1 MREACTVLHMS
12 DRPVNQSDGE
22 IIGRVLGG
30 EVDAFEELVDR
41 YRGHVFETVSAHVPR
56 RDVGEVAQEALV
68 RVYLSLASY
77 SRAGDFRHWL
87 GKIAVRASYDYWRDR
102 YRRRETAEEG
112 LGEEERR
119 RVAREIADRS
129 AGAHERDRSAA
140 EARSLL
146 DWALAR
152 LSPEDRMVIELV
164 HIEERPIREAADL
177 LGWSV
182 VNVKVRA
189 LRARRKLRAILE
201 REIVS

>member
-1 MREACTVLHMS
+1 MREACTVQDMS
-12 DRPVNQSDGE
+12 ERPVNQSDGE
-22 IIGRVLGG
+22 IIDRVLGG

-41 YRGHVFETVSAHVPR
+41 YRGNVFESVSAHVPR

-68 RVYLSLASY
+68 RAYLSLASY
-77 SRAGDFRHWL
+77 ARAGDFRHWL
-87 GKIAVRASYDYWRDR
+87 RKIAVRASYDYWRDR
-102 YRRRETAEEG
+102 HRRRETAEEG

-129 AGAHERDRSAA
+129 AASHERDRSAA

-164 HIEERPIREAADL
+164 HIEERPVREAADL
-177 LGWSV
+177 LGWSA

-201 REIVS
+201 REIES